1 MLEHILVY
9 NLNKG
14 LPLSLQMLRMSS
26 SSSQS
31 EISMASILAFFLSLA
46 LACSALPLNLHRVH
60 CLKHSFFEPIANM
73 SIDRSF
79 LHLLQIFLLA
89 SIDTK
94 ITKYP
99 FRTFTTLRCYVLLT
113 SAEVNKIYIFFFLKG
128 LCR

>member
-1 MLEHILVY
+1 
-9 NLNKG
+9 
-14 LPLSLQMLRMSS
+14 
-26 SSSQS
+26 
-31 EISMASILAFFLSLA
+31 
-46 LACSALPLNLHRVH
+46 
-60 CLKHSFFEPIANM
+60 LKHSFFEPIANI

-99 FRTFTTLRCYVLLT
+99 FRTFHTLRSYVLLT
-113 SAEVNKIYIFFFLKG
+113 SAEVNKIYIFHFLKG